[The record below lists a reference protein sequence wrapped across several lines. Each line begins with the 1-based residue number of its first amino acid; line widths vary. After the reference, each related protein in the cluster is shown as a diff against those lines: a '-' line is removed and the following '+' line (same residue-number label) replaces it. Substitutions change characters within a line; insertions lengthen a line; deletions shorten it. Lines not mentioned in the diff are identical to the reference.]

1 MKHYLLILFA
11 LTAALLSPSRAD
23 AQTAGELERLLGAPI
38 VSYQDAAWLV
48 LSSVEAVPGGTTP
61 GDAYQFALA
70 RNWLPGKAT
79 ANSAVTLGGVSLLIM
94 QAAGIKGGLMF
105 TLTHGA
111 RYAYR
116 DLVYRGLIQGRA
128 YAAQKISG
136 ERLLQILDRVLE
148 YTEAAART
156 KAVVSESQVRG
167 GPSV

>member
-1 MKHYLLILFA
+1 MKRYLLLLCA
-11 LTAALLSPSRAD
+11 LTAALLSPPRAH

-48 LSSVEAVPGGTTP
+48 LSSVEAVPGGTAP
-61 GDAYQFALA
+61 ADAYQFALD
-70 RNWLPGKAT
+70 RNWLPKKAT

-94 QAAGIKGGLMF
+94 EAAGIKGGIMF
-105 TLTHGA
+105 TLTHGS

-128 YAAQKISG
+128 YATQKVSG
-136 ERLLQILDRVLE
+136 ERLLQILGRALE
-148 YTEAAART
+148 YTET
-156 KAVVSESQVRG
+156 GVRR